1 MKIEVKNISKKFR
14 NNLVLR
20 DVDACFESGHIYGLS
35 GRNGAGKSIFL
46 KILCGLYKPSS
57 GEVLFDDKKYDK
69 DDLHLL
75 NMRALIEKPN
85 FFPELTG
92 YENLELLAKIQ
103 NKIGK
108 AEIEE
113 ALKNVNLYEEKD
125 KKYSEYSLGMKQKLG
140 IAQVLMEDPDIIIL
154 DEPFNGI
161 EANSVTK
168 ISKILKEEKKKGKL
182 IIISTHI
189 KEDLDN
195 LSDFIYYFCD
205 CHYLLHF
212 WYRILCWPCARV

>member
-1 MKIEVKNISKKFR
+1 MKIEVRNISKRFR
-14 NNLVLR
+14 NNFVLK
-20 DVDACFESGHIYGLS
+20 DVNAFFESGHIYGLS
-35 GRNGAGKSIFL
+35 GRNGAGKSVFL

-57 GEVLFDDKKYDK
+57 GEILFNNKKYDK
-69 DDLHLL
+69 DNLHLL

-92 YENLELLAKIQ
+92 YENLRLLAKIQ
-103 NKIGK
+103 NKIGDK
-108 AEIEE
+108 EIYE
-113 ALKNVNLYEEKD
+113 AMKNVNLYEEKD

-154 DEPFNGI
+154 DEAFNGI
-161 EANSVTK
+161 EANSVIK
-168 ISKILKEEKKKGKL
+168 ISELLKKKKKDGKL

-195 LSDFIYYFCD
+195 LSDVIYYFD
-205 CHYLLHF
+205 AGEVKKGE
-212 WYRILCWPCARV
+212 I